1 MAKSRSKPKK
11 ERREED
17 DTEIIIV
24 TSDMSRVSYAEV
36 RKLMRGKP
44 FDMKLNHTD
53 AKHVQL
59 AVNQG
64 IDAYLQACYIKDRGD
79 SYECK
84 GDNKLHCV
92 VSEESLPVLLRR
104 LYAIDDPEAISI
116 ADGILYVLQHPSD

>member
-1 MAKSRSKPKK
+1 MAKARSKPKK
-11 ERREED
+11 ARREED

-36 RKLMRGKP
+36 RKLMRGEP
-44 FDMKLNHTD
+44 FDMKLNH
-53 AKHVQL
+53 AAAQHVQR

-64 IDAYLQACYIKDRGD
+64 IDAYLQACYIQDRGD
-79 SYECK
+79 SYEWR

-104 LYAIDDPEAISI
+104 LYATDDPDAISI
-116 ADGILYVLQHPSD
+116 ADDILYVLRHPSD